1 MADNSVLDSILE
13 DALQEYES
21 VDNAASAAATT
32 VTTAPEP
39 TAPASESAEKSQ
51 SRDEERLFPP
61 SSDEIAATFQALMT
75 QLGASA
81 DAPNADDTSVPPPAS
96 SSSSSSSSGPISDA
110 AAEAQADEALKDYL
124 SAISAGP
131 SDSGNDD
138 SAASFDSNTFGA
150 LLGLLKPFISKELLY
165 GPFSQMRTLVNSQFK
180 IFVAYDSLSLICYLF
195 IYLFCCLFL
204 CSIPIGLRG
213 TRRRCP
219 RRSTSRGGSSTRLSA
234 GSASS
239 TRSRRALTTTCRR
252 LWSS

>member
-51 SRDEERLFPP
+51 PRDEERLFPP

-81 DAPNADDTSVPPPAS
+81 DAPNADDTSVHPPA
-96 SSSSSSSSGPISDA
+96 SSSSSSSGPISDA

-195 IYLFCCLFL
+195 IYFVVCFM
-204 CSIPIGLRG
+204 
-213 TRRRCP
+213 
-219 RRSTSRGGSSTRLSA
+219 
-234 GSASS
+234 
-239 TRSRRALTTTCRR
+239 
-252 LWSS
+252 